1 MQVVKLTYTYLDKS
15 CVVTR
20 RVEEG
25 WGHIDPTFK
34 PVSAWKGHTG
44 RVTHPNRPTTKVI
57 RRLASAEL
65 SMPK

>member
-44 RVTHPNRPTTKVI
+44 RVTHPNRPHH
-57 RRLASAEL
+57 
-65 SMPK
+65 